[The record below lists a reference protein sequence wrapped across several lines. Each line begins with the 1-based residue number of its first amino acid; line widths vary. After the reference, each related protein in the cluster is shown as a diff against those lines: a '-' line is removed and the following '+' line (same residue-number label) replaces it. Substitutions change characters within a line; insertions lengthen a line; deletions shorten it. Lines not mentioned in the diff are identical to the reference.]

1 MIHGAITLGYFM
13 YTMVTGRFIYLPSI
27 LLLFQIP
34 YILTLVLLCIC
45 TSISLLASTLIPPR
59 ALRTT
64 VWDGV
69 VGIPGLSEDFYTW
82 LFKWG
87 IIALTSVQDATL
99 LIENEALQMPRT
111 TSVEIAEEADLE
123 QERAIRDGIG
133 FRREWIRTGA
143 MHRARDNGILTRTE
157 NFKASLYYLR
167 ATYRTYVA
175 LLVRYLRGEEVAL
188 PTPLRAHT
196 PFSARAQTP
205 YDEEEDEDYVF
216 SDRDSSPVVSE
227 DEEWEE
233 SVREE
238 GTPRVYIG
246 GTTPHL
252 ASSGGALPARS
263 RREAS
268 PFERP
273 FREPSPFLW
282 KTRPVAESSS
292 RRTHYRET
300 TPLDTLKPNPSTTY
314 NAFPSS
320 ANFSEDEDDDP
331 TDPLIELLPDITSTL
346 SSFIR
351 PSSQT
356 ESEDSQLLIKHLAS
370 ERVMTRSQYRRE
382 TESQRLETLIQYRRR
397 ARRDSNSTDEVYEIQ
412 PCVVCKM
419 NPRVIVLWPCRYPPS
434 SFRLIVGFWV
444 ANGWVRCLA
453 LCDEC
458 RQMLA
463 IRNFSE
469 CSCCRKKVASYSR
482 IFIP

>member
-1 MIHGAITLGYFM
+1 
-13 YTMVTGRFIYLPSI
+13 MVTGRFIYLPSI

-45 TSISLLASTLIPPR
+45 TSISLLASTLIPR
-59 ALRTT
+59 HALRTT

-111 TSVEIAEEADLE
+111 TSVEIAEEVDLE

-143 MHRARDNGILTRTE
+143 MQKARDNGIPTRTE

-196 PFSARAQTP
+196 PFSTRAQTP

-216 SDRDSSPVVSE
+216 SDRDSSPVGSE
-227 DEEWEE
+227 DEEWEEE

-238 GTPRVYIG
+238 GTPRVYSG
-246 GTTPHL
+246 RTTPHL
-252 ASSGGALPARS
+252 ASSGGGLPARS

-268 PFERP
+268 PFEQP
-273 FREPSPFLW
+273 FHESSPFPR

-292 RRTHYRET
+292 RRNHYKET
-300 TPLDTLKPNPSTTY
+300 TPFDTLEPNPPTTY
-314 NAFPSS
+314 NALPPAS
-320 ANFSEDEDDDP
+320 NFSEDEDDDP
-331 TDPLIELLPDITSTL
+331 TNPLIELLPDITSTL
-346 SSFIR
+346 SSFVR

-356 ESEDSQLLIKHLAS
+356 ESEDSQLLITHLAS
-370 ERVMTRSQYRRE
+370 ERIMTRSQYRRE
-382 TESQRLETLIQYRRR
+382 TESQRLETLIQHRRR
-397 ARRDSNSTDEVYEIQ
+397 PRRNSNSMDEVYETQ
-412 PCVVCKM
+412 RCVVCKM
-419 NPRVIVLWPCRYPPS
+419 NSRVIVLWPCRYPLS
-434 SFRLIVGFWV
+434 LFCLTGFL
-444 ANGWVRCLA
+444 GG
-453 LCDEC
+453 
-458 RQMLA
+458 
-463 IRNFSE
+463 
-469 CSCCRKKVASYSR
+469 
-482 IFIP
+482 